1 MRSGVAAALLLALS
15 TPAAARVAD
24 PQAHEVKL
32 DLDISVESLA
42 NAALID
48 ARYIFTPARIDRNDE
63 VVPTLRRFVRHPS
76 NVYVRA
82 LRDGY
87 TREPRT
93 GIFGGGRLDLGSF
106 DVGGEVGA
114 EYDEN
119 GYDDTEHG
127 FFLVPF
133 TVDAG
138 FRPTELFRIGGFY
151 DARPVVANRRNSR
164 QMVQAERS
172 GWDHRFGARA
182 TFSTPNDRVLLDASG
197 FGRIATWTY
206 TEEFHPGDISIQGF
220 GGSVRV
226 SFQVSAT
233 FSLALHGE
241 VSRDNWT
248 NERLG
253 DEERVEGALEREVW
267 NVLGGVEALFWFR
280 GRYGFR
286 FGLGGGYEGAPP
298 VYNSRETAVAQ
309 INLGMIA
316 RF

>member
-119 GYDDTEHG
+119 
-127 FFLVPF
+127 
-133 TVDAG
+133 
-138 FRPTELFRIGGFY
+138 
-151 DARPVVANRRNSR
+151 
-164 QMVQAERS
+164 
-172 GWDHRFGARA
+172 
-182 TFSTPNDRVLLDASG
+182 
-197 FGRIATWTY
+197 
-206 TEEFHPGDISIQGF
+206 
-220 GGSVRV
+220 
-226 SFQVSAT
+226 
-233 FSLALHGE
+233 
-241 VSRDNWT
+241 
-248 NERLG
+248 
-253 DEERVEGALEREVW
+253 
-267 NVLGGVEALFWFR
+267 
-280 GRYGFR
+280 
-286 FGLGGGYEGAPP
+286 
-298 VYNSRETAVAQ
+298 
-309 INLGMIA
+309 
-316 RF
+316 